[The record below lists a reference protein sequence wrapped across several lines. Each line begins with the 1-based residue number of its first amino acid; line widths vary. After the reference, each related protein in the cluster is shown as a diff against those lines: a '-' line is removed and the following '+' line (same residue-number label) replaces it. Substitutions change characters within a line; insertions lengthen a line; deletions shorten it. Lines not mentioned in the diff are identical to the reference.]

1 MKRII
6 AVCAAAILLSGC
18 ERSGSVSV
26 PNSVSDHISDLITSS
41 ASDPSEVSGLSA
53 LNDDSDSSEYS
64 TDDLPDSLVSSPEDP
79 QSSVPGDEKTEI
91 VLCADPLFG
100 RKIVLEGD
108 RLTVTGKGAGLRSIG
123 IFHYN
128 GTDDGEWTYIDF
140 SYDGDRFSAE
150 FSSEGLNDGGLY
162 TVYFYGSDRGNENYR
177 INTASNETIRDV
189 AENNEQAAE
198 AHVEQPLN
206 QVAEYVAAGS
216 DPEEIGRVLTE
227 IKSLSDEIC
236 AGLDDDYDKLR
247 AICRW
252 VPENIYYDHDASDEG
267 VPDDSLSLDY
277 LLRNRRSVCG
287 GYSNM
292 TAALCAAQGIE
303 CYNVHGGALTDGF
316 SYDQASDDALHE
328 WNFAVI
334 DGRRI
339 WIDSCWNSGN
349 HYQNGEYVDLGSD
362 MYYFDPNG
370 AFLAINHK
378 ARYSEHRDYFALL
391 D

>member
-1 MKRII
+1 MKKII
-6 AVCAAAILLSGC
+6 AVCAAAVLLSGC
-18 ERSGSVSV
+18 EGSGNVSA
-26 PNSVSDHISDLITSS
+26 PEPVSDHISDSIADP
-41 ASDPSEVSGLSA
+41 ASDPSGVSGS
-53 LNDDSDSSEYS
+53 SDSSENS
-64 TDDLPDSLVSSPEDP
+64 AGVLPNSLISSPEDT
-79 QSSVPGDEKTEI
+79 QSGVPGGEKIEMA
-91 VLCADPLFG
+91 LCADPLFG
-100 RKIVLEGD
+100 REIVLEGD
-108 RLTVTGKGAGLRSIG
+108 RLTVTGTGAELQSIG
-123 IFHYN
+123 IFHYD

-140 SYDGDRFSAE
+140 TYDGDRFSAE
-150 FSSEGLNDGGLY
+150 FSSETLRGGGLY

-177 INTASNETIRDV
+177 INTALNEAVRNV
-189 AENNEQAAE
+189 AENNDRAAE

-216 DPEEIGRVLTE
+216 DPEEIGRVLAE
-227 IKSLSDEIC
+227 IRSLSDEIC

-247 AICRW
+247 AICSW

-267 VPDDSLSLDY
+267 VPVDSLSLDY

-303 CYNVHGGALTDGF
+303 CYNVHGGALTDGY
-316 SYDQASDDALHE
+316 SYNQTSDDRLHE

-349 HYQNGEYVDLGSD
+349 HYQNGEYVGLGSN
-362 MYYFDPNG
+362 MYYFDTNG

-391 D
+391 E